1 MRWIASNSPLIRFL
15 LPRHC
20 LLCGETTTQDALLC
34 AGCDAELPRIT
45 TACQQCGLP
54 LPAPEPRCGHCL
66 KHPPRVDRSVIP
78 FRYTEPVDRL
88 IKDFK
93 FQARFP
99 AGQALAELL
108 ADTLQGRGDAMPE
121 WIVPVPLHRQRLR
134 ERGFNQAL
142 ELSRLL
148 SRRLRIPLAT
158 EACRRLRATAVQSR
172 LDAGERRRNIRH
184 AFATH
189 RMPKARHLA
198 LVDDVVTTGHTVNEL
213 ARVFKKAGVVT
224 VEVWALA
231 RATPP
236 G

>member
-1 MRWIASNSPLIRFL
+1 MRWITASSPLIRFL

-20 LLCGETTTQDALLC
+20 LLCGATTARNALLC
-34 AGCDAELPRIT
+34 AGCDAELPRNTI
-45 TACQQCGLP
+45 ACRQCGLP
-54 LPAPEPRCGHCL
+54 LPALRERCGHCL
-66 KHPPRVDRSVIP
+66 KNPPHVDRSVIP
-78 FRYTEPVDRL
+78 LHYAEPVDRL

-108 ADTLQGRGDAMPE
+108 ADTLLTRHDAKPE

-142 ELSRLL
+142 ELSRWL
-148 SRRLRIPLAT
+148 SRRLGIPVAA
-158 EACRRLRATAVQSR
+158 EACRRRRATAVQSR

-184 AFATH
+184 AFAIH
-189 RMPKARHLA
+189 QLPKAGHLA

-213 ARVFKKAGVVT
+213 ARVLKRAGVAT
-224 VEVWALA
+224 VEVWAVA
-231 RATPP
+231 RAARP